1 MSGFDNDALI
11 NLLIIFLPMTSRV
24 LDDFIDDC
32 FLSGDDICKFEIYR
46 SRKYENRVNPIA
58 SQLID
63 SKKNS
68 DLNKDYSKYW
78 FSIYTYLVSYFQL
91 SQ

>member
-1 MSGFDNDALI
+1 M
-11 NLLIIFLPMTSRV
+11 PSRV

-58 SQLID
+58 SQLIAFNQKID
-63 SKKNS
+63 MNM
-68 DLNKDYSKYW
+68 
-78 FSIYTYLVSYFQL
+78 IL
-91 SQ
+91 SNAD